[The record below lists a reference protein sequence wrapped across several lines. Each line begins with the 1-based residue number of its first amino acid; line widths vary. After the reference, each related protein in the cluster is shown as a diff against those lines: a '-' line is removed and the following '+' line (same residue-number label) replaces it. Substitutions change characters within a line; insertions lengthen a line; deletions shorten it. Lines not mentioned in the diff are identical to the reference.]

1 MRAKILIF
9 FYKCYKCFGKRG
21 EVTLKM
27 SRRFFV
33 FCTKNKMFC
42 TNFRANKL
50 RNFFFS
56 HNKIDAAS

>member
-27 SRRFFV
+27 SRRFLFFV
-33 FCTKNKMFC
+33 Q
-42 TNFRANKL
+42 
-50 RNFFFS
+50 
-56 HNKIDAAS
+56 KIKCFVQILAVTSGRL